1 MEAIRAAIAY
11 LADPAYWAALL
22 SVALLAAMASAI
34 PGMNA
39 FLVMA
44 LAFPFILFEIEDPAI
59 GLVVLATISGV
70 SNTLDSIPAILIGQP
85 SAATQVTFLEG
96 HQLARQGKAAHT
108 LGAVYAVSA
117 LGGIVGAALL
127 VIAIPVARPW
137 VLQFGFPE
145 ITATAIIG
153 IVMVTVLSRGAMIK
167 GIIAALVGMLLA
179 IVGDMGRLS
188 VDPFV
193 RLPLIPFI
201 IGLFALP
208 EMIDLMI
215 NRQPVAAA
223 GASVSHKEVFRGA
236 RYGASRWAMTIR
248 QSVFGVFLGAIPGV
262 GSAVVDWLSY
272 AFGVILTKDKSQFGK
287 GSLDGV
293 LFAESAQNAKEAGAA
308 LPTLALG
315 VPGAPT
321 WALVVTAMIP
331 YGVAPGPQMLGQN
344 AHITILLVITL
355 ALANLA
361 ITGIGLGT
369 TGFLARLTRAPY
381 PIIGSIIIPVA
392 LLSAFIDTTSWRG
405 VQVALGV
412 GAMGIAMKR
421 YGWPRPPMILGFI
434 LLPIIERNFSNSVS
448 LFGYA
453 GTFSRPLTIIILA
466 IALAVGAI
474 LLRSVLQMERQTR
487 VVESPPPPPAHPS
500 ESTDASPTATPS
512 PPPPPAHPSESTDAS
527 PTNAPSPPPP
537 AAQPAQSLLRSLR
550 RPEVIIPLV
559 VFAGVA
565 LLLSD
570 HLRNPLRP
578 ELRYTTFPFWL
589 ASAALALLLIEL
601 WRGVRGWPRPATIMD
616 LGLLSAGAEGARDAS
631 LKLVALFA
639 LLILVG
645 VTVGLQYGA
654 IAFAAAGPI
663 ALLRGAGKWPLAALS
678 AAIVYAFIFIFL
690 NNILFVIYP
699 TPFLSEWLAERIF

>member
-1 MEAIRAAIAY
+1 MEAIATAAGF
-11 LADPAYWAALL
+11 LAEPTYWAALL
-22 SVALLAAMASAI
+22 GVVLLSAMASAI

-44 LAFPFILFEIEDPAI
+44 LAFPFILFEIEEPAI

-117 LGGIVGAALL
+117 LGGVVGAALL
-127 VIAIPVARPW
+127 IIAIPVARPW
-137 VLQFGFPE
+137 VLKFGFPE

-153 IVMVTVLSRGAMIK
+153 IVMVTVLSRGAMVK
-167 GIIAALVGMLLA
+167 GVIAALIGMLLA
-179 IVGDMGRLS
+179 IVGDMGRLT
-188 VDPFV
+188 VEPFV

-208 EMIDLMI
+208 EMIDLMV
-215 NRQPVAAA
+215 NRQPVAAG
-223 GASVSHKEVFRGA
+223 GAAVAHSDVLRGA
-236 RYGASRWAMTIR
+236 RYGLSRWRMTVR
-248 QSVFGVFLGAIPGV
+248 QSVFGVLLGAIPGV

-272 AFGVILTKDKSQFGK
+272 AFGIILTKDKSQFGR

-321 WALVVTAMIP
+321 WALVVIAMIP

-344 AHITILLVITL
+344 AHITILLVMTL

-361 ITGIGLGT
+361 ITGIGLGV
-369 TGFLARLTRAPY
+369 TGFLARLTRVPY

-405 VQVALGV
+405 IQVALGI
-412 GAMGIAMKR
+412 GAMGIVMKR

-434 LLPIIERNFSNSVS
+434 LEPIIERNFSNSIS

-453 GTFSRPLTIIILA
+453 GTFSRPLTLAILA
-466 IALAVGAI
+466 IALVVGAVLI
-474 LLRSVLQMERQTR
+474 RSVLQMEQQTR
-487 VVESPPPPPAHPS
+487 PVEGEVAQ
-500 ESTDASPTATPS
+500 
-512 PPPPPAHPSESTDAS
+512 
-527 PTNAPSPPPP
+527 AP
-537 AAQPAQSLLRSLR
+537 LRRGLRGALR
-550 RPEVIIPLV
+550 RPEVVIPLV

-570 HLRNPLRP
+570 HLLNPLRP

-589 ASAALALLLIEL
+589 ATAALALLLVEL
-601 WRGVRGWPRPATIMD
+601 WRGARGWPRPLSIMD
-616 LGLLSAGAEGARDAS
+616 LGLLSADAEGAREAS
-631 LKLVALFA
+631 FKLVGLFA
-639 LLILVG
+639 LLVLVG
-645 VTVGLQYGA
+645 VTAGLNYGA
-654 IAFAAAGPI
+654 VAFAFAGPVL
-663 ALLRGAGKWPLAALS
+663 LLRGAGKWPLALLCAGV
-678 AAIVYAFIFIFL
+678 VYAFIFIFL
-690 NNILFVIYP
+690 DNVLFVIYP
-699 TPFLSEWLAERIF
+699 EPFLAEWLGAHVF